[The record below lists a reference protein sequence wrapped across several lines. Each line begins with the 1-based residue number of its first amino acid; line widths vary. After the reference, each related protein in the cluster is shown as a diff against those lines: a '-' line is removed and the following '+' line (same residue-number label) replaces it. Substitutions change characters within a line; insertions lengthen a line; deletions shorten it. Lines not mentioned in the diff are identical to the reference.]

1 MDNNIKVKKNYEIPF
16 DIFRKG
22 YIAYQKKYVYPKSY
36 MFMCIFLLFSAVF
49 VYWIIKDG
57 TNDKYGILNYLAVIF
72 WLALAFREW
81 YNPRKMRRS
90 VFDAFKETEGTEY
103 AFAVTDKAVEIAT
116 VINGEYN
123 SDDNTPENEYHDE
136 EIPEASVLPIDEKLE
151 ISEYDDFFIVMY
163 GKSVFYIVPKEKFSD
178 EELEIVRN
186 IEKN

>member
-1 MDNNIKVKKNYEIPF
+1 MDNNIKVKKNYEIPM

-22 YIAYQKKYVYPKSY
+22 FIAYQKKYVYPKSY
-36 MFMCIFLLFSAVF
+36 IFMTIFLLFSAFF
-49 VYWIIKDG
+49 VYWIINNG
-57 TNDKYGILNYLAVIF
+57 TNCKYGILSYIAVIF

-90 VFDAFKETEGTEY
+90 VIDAMRETEGTEY
-103 AFAVTDKAVEIAT
+103 SFAVTDKAVEIAT

-123 SDDNTPENEYHDE
+123 ED

-163 GKSVFYIVPKEKFSD
+163 GKSVFYIVPKENFSD
-178 EELEIVRN
+178 EELERVRN
-186 IEKN
+186 IAQN